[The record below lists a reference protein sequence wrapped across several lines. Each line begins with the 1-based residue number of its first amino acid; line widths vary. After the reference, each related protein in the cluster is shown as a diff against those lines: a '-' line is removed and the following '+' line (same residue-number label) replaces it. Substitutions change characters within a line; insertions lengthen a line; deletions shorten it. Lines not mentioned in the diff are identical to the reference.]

1 MDFGEA
7 LDLFVQNL
15 LFNPEFVRAFI
26 GEVLFGLLFAALG
39 MIGVIKNIKDSLPVS
54 SMPKG
59 FRTKNEIG
67 EFCVLPIFLNL
78 CVIAI

>member
-15 LFNPEFVRAFI
+15 LFNPEFVRAII
-26 GEVLFGLLFAALG
+26 GEVLFGLLFAFLG

-54 SMPKG
+54 SMPERVYNK
-59 FRTKNEIG
+59 K
-67 EFCVLPIFLNL
+67 
-78 CVIAI
+78 